1 MSTQRD
7 NKTNNINFQNKN
19 YNIFIRQEKEQLILS
34 AKNRNNS
41 EIYTNKYS
49 LTDLTTA
56 SKFFRINDNV
66 SESFKEIE
74 KLINEKKI
82 SIKEENDSVILN
94 FIINLATIPK
104 FSLKCEK
111 EKNDFLLDLITEEE
125 KKLLQ
130 EFIGK
135 DKKVKLLYKASKDG
149 DKADNF
155 YAKCE
160 NKGPTLTLIL
170 TTNQRKFGGYTSLSW
185 KRPVNDDPV
194 YYKDENAFIFCLNKK
209 KKYCLRNEQDR
220 REKAICMYKNNGP
233 AFGGGND
240 FVVFNECCKNSNS
253 YSNCPYSYKTVR
265 NELNGGNYNF
275 QVKDYEV
282 YSVF

>member
-1 MSTQRD
+1 MSIQRD
-7 NKTNNINFQNKN
+7 NKTNNINFQTKN

-41 EIYTNKYS
+41 ENYTNKYS
-49 LTDLTTA
+49 LTDLITA

-66 SESFKEIE
+66 SESFKEIA

-185 KRPVNDDPV
+185 KRPDDDDPV
-194 YYKDENAFIFCLNKK
+194 YYKDENAFIFC
-209 KKYCLRNEQDR
+209 
-220 REKAICMYKNNGP
+220 
-233 AFGGGND
+233 
-240 FVVFNECCKNSNS
+240 
-253 YSNCPYSYKTVR
+253 
-265 NELNGGNYNF
+265 
-275 QVKDYEV
+275 
-282 YSVF
+282 

>member
-1 MSTQRD
+1 MSIQRD
-7 NKTNNINFQNKN
+7 NKTNNINFQTKN

-41 EIYTNKYS
+41 ENYTNKYS
-49 LTDLTTA
+49 LTDLITA

-66 SESFKEIE
+66 SESFKEIA

-82 SIKEENDSVILN
+82 SIKEETDSVILN

-111 EKNDFLLDLITEEE
+111 EKNDFLLNLITEEE

-209 KKYCLRNEQDR
+209 KNIVLEMNKIE
-220 REKAICMYKNNGP
+220 EKKQ
-233 AFGGGND
+233 
-240 FVVFNECCKNSNS
+240 FVCIKIMVLLLEEEMILLFIMNVAKIQILIVIVHILIKLFN
-253 YSNCPYSYKTVR
+253 
-265 NELNGGNYNF
+265 LN
-275 QVKDYEV
+275 
-282 YSVF
+282 

>member
-1 MSTQRD
+1 LVESKTSSEIL
-7 NKTNNINFQNKN
+7 TNN
-19 YNIFIRQEKEQLILS
+19 
-34 AKNRNNS
+34 
-41 EIYTNKYS
+41 YS
-49 LTDLTTA
+49 LTDLIKV
-56 SKFFRINDNV
+56 SKFFRINDHI

-74 KLINEKKI
+74 KLHKDKKI
-82 SIKEENDSVILN
+82 SVKEENDSVILV
-94 FIINLATIPK
+94 FTINLATIPK

-111 EKNDFLLDLITEEE
+111 EKNDFLLNLITEEE

-209 KKYCLRNEQDR
+209 KNIVLEMNKIE
-220 REKAICMYKNNGP
+220 EKKQ
-233 AFGGGND
+233 
-240 FVVFNECCKNSNS
+240 FVCIKIMVLHLEEEMILLFLMNVAKIQILIVIVHILIKLLEMN
-253 YSNCPYSYKTVR
+253 
-265 NELNGGNYNF
+265 
-275 QVKDYEV
+275 
-282 YSVF
+282 

>member
-1 MSTQRD
+1 MSTQRS
-7 NKTNNINFQNKN
+7 NNINFHSKN
-19 YNIFIRQEKEQLILS
+19 YKYTIKHEKEKLILLVES
-34 AKNRNNS
+34 KTSS
-41 EIYTNKYS
+41 EILTNNYS
-49 LTDLTTA
+49 LTDLIKV

-74 KLINEKKI
+74 KLYKDKKI
-82 SIKEENDSVILN
+82 SVKEENDSVILV
-94 FIINLATIPK
+94 FTINLATITK
-104 FSLKCEK
+104 FSLKCVK
-111 EKNDFLLDLITEEE
+111 EKNDFFLDLITEEE

-135 DKKVKLLYKASKDG
+135 DKRVKLLYKASKDG

-170 TTNQRKFGGYTSLSW
+170 TNNQRKFGGYTSLSW

-194 YYKDENAFIFCLNKK
+194 YYKDENAFIFSLNKK
-209 KKYCLRNEQDR
+209 KKYNLRNEQDR
-220 REKAICMYKNNGP
+220 REKAVCMYKNKGP

-240 FVVFNECCKNSNS
+240 FAIYNECCKNSNS
-253 YSNCPYSYKTVR
+253 YSNCPYTYKTFQF
-265 NELNGGNYNF
+265 ELNGGNYNF